1 MKLFKYLCLL
11 SLFVF
16 ASCAEDELS
25 PDSVID
31 AQAGQTARTDLD
43 EWIEDQLTEPYGIA
57 VEYRW
62 NKYTAPIQGFTTP
75 PDTSRIREMLLT
87 VKDLWIDL
95 YNSSNTGGP
104 DFLKDKKPLKIYLF
118 GGPNLDGNGVEL
130 LHTPKSTHV
139 EMYLFNVKTFSADNY
154 LCVYKLMRSEHHQ
167 FAKRLMEVFPYD
179 RNAYSRISKPLYTAG
194 STEFIAKRLKYMN
207 DEMDLFGIVN
217 YGLINGM
224 FTYYSF
230 LSAEDDLAEM
240 ISIHLLHTPKEISRL
255 MEDARKPKVGP
266 DDILYEQEKAALE
279 ARHQELV
286 QKRDM
291 MLEYFKKEVG
301 IPLNVL
307 QKLSLKKIKRYQ

>member
-1 MKLFKYLCLL
+1 MRIFNYISLVLLF
-11 SLFVF
+11 SLT
-16 ASCAEDELS
+16 ACTEDALS
-25 PDSVID
+25 PHSVVD
-31 AQAGQTARTDLD
+31 AQAGHTARTPLD
-43 EWIEDQLTEPYGIA
+43 QWIEDELTTPYGMA

-62 NKYTAPIQGFTTP
+62 NKYTAPIQGYTTP
-75 PDTSRIREMLLT
+75 PDTTHIREVLLT

-95 YNSSNTGGP
+95 YNSSNTGGT

-130 LHTPKSTHV
+130 LCNPEATHI
-139 EMYLFNVKTFSADNY
+139 EMYLFNVNTFSPEDY
-154 LCVYKLMRSEHHQ
+154 RCVYKLMRSVHQQ

-179 RNAYSRISKPLYTAG
+179 RNAYGAISQPFYTSG
-194 STEFIAKRLKYMN
+194 STDFIAKRLKYIK

-240 ISIHLLHTPKEISRL
+240 ISIHLLHTPKEISQL
-255 MEDARKPKVGP
+255 MEQAREPHADPNDEV
-266 DDILYEQEKAALE
+266 YEEEKAVLE

-286 QKRDM
+286 KKRDM
-291 MLEYFKKEVG
+291 MMEFFKNEVG

-307 QKLSLKKIKRYQ
+307 QKLSLKKLKRYQ

>member
-1 MKLFKYLCLL
+1 M
-11 SLFVF
+11 SLFAFV
-16 ASCAEDELS
+16 SCAEDELS

-31 AQAGQTARTDLD
+31 AQAGQTVRTDLD
-43 EWIEDQLTEPYGIA
+43 EWIEDQLTDPYGIA

-62 NKYTAPIQGFTTP
+62 NKYTAPIQGYTTP
-75 PDTSRIREMLLT
+75 PDTTPIREMLLT

-95 YNSSNTGGP
+95 YNSSNTGGT

-130 LHTPKSTHV
+130 LNNPKATHV
-139 EMYLFNVKTFSADNY
+139 EMYLFNVNTFSADDY
-154 LCVYKLMRSEHHQ
+154 TCVYKLMRSVHHQ

-179 RNAYSRISKPLYTAG
+179 RNAYAAISKPLYTAG
-194 STEFIAKRLKYMN
+194 STEFIAKRLKYMEN
-207 DEMDLFGIVN
+207 EMELFGIVN

-240 ISIHLLHTPKEISRL
+240 ISVHLLHTPKEINQL
-255 MEDARKPKVGP
+255 MEDARKPNVEP
-266 DDILYEQEKAALE
+266 DDMFYEQEKEILE

-291 MLEYFKKEVG
+291 MLEYFKKEVN